1 MHIAICDNER
11 IVAEQLSDQIRQ
23 FEADSNISVFTDI
36 VRFFGTIEDSA
47 FYDLVFMDI
56 DWGQSKNGMNYAEK
70 ILYSSPGTQVI
81 YITGYGAEY
90 SQQIFLSKSN
100 LCGFL
105 TKPVE
110 SRYLSE
116 LLLKIRE
123 NIHVSAEYKLVIQN
137 KGVTETIP
145 YSEIFYFEN
154 KGHKTVIYL
163 RNRSIVFNEPLEKM
177 RKKLPQF
184 FLNCHKSFCINMDYI
199 RRIDKSGI
207 LLENEIKVPVS
218 KTHYAETRENYFRY
232 VGEKI

>member
-11 IVAEQLSDQIRQ
+11 IVAEQLSEQIRQ
-23 FEADSNISVFTDI
+23 FDADSNISVFTDI

-110 SRYLSE
+110 SKYLSE
-116 LLLKIRE
+116 LLLKIRG

-154 KGHKTVIYL
+154 KAHKTVIYL
-163 RNRSIVFNEPLEKM
+163 RNRNIVFNEPLEKL
-177 RKKLPQF
+177 RKELPQF

>member
-11 IVAEQLSDQIRQ
+11 IVADQLSEQIRQ
-23 FEADSNISVFTDI
+23 FEADSNISVFSDI
-36 VRFFGTIEDSA
+36 ERFFCTIEDA
-47 FYDLVFMDI
+47 VFYDLVFMDI
-56 DWGQSKNGMNYAEK
+56 DWGQTKNGINYAEK
-70 ILYSSPGTQVI
+70 ILYCSPSTQII

-110 SRYLSE
+110 LGYLSE
-116 LLLKIRE
+116 LLFKVKQSIR
-123 NIHVSAEYKLVIQN
+123 VGTEYKLVIQN
-137 KGVTETIP
+137 KGVTESIP

-163 RNRSIVFNEPLEKM
+163 CNCNRVLNEPLEKI
-177 RKKLPQF
+177 RNKLPRF
-184 FLNCHKSFCINMDYI
+184 FMNCHKSFCVNMNYI

-218 KTHYAETRENYFRY
+218 KAHYAETREKYFWY
-232 VGEKI
+232 VGQKI